1 MAGPSDFSEFLD
13 AVGERTAAP
22 GGGSVAAIAGAL
34 AAALTEMAARYAGD
48 DEAVARAAA
57 LRPRFVELAA
67 EDAEAYG
74 AVLGAQGEER
84 QRALSR
90 AADVPLEIAESAVEV
105 REIASRLASG
115 GNPTLR
121 GDALT
126 AAFLAAS
133 AVKAAANLVEINL
146 EDKPEDERVA
156 RARTAAMRASR
167 SD

>member
-1 MAGPSDFSEFLD
+1 VAAPSDFSEFLD

-34 AAALTEMAARYAGD
+34 AAALTEMAAHYAGD
-48 DEAVARAAA
+48 DEAATRAAA

-84 QRALSR
+84 EQALSR

-105 REIASRLASG
+105 TELATRLASE
-115 GNPTLR
+115 GNPRLQ
-121 GDALT
+121 GDAMT

-146 EDKPEDERVA
+146 AERPEDGRIA
-156 RARTAAMRASR
+156 RARTAAARAAR
-167 SD
+167 